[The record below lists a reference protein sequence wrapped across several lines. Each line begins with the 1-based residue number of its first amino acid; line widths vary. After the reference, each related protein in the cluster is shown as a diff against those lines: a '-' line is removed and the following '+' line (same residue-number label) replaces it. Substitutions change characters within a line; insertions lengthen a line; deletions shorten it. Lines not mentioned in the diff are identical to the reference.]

1 MGISCMID
9 IARAMRLY
17 LITDDSARAPADLA
31 DRVARALEGGA
42 TAVQF
47 REKNGGPTM
56 CARAFEMIAER
67 CEDAEV
73 PLFLNADLAGRFE
86 LRGNFAGYH
95 YSDRTL
101 PLHPGAL
108 DFLSGYSAHGPDDA
122 VSAFNHG
129 AHFCTLSPIY
139 PTPSK
144 AGILDPIGLEA
155 IAECRRRLPEKVI
168 VALGGVNEENGQDC
182 LRAGASGLAVIR
194 AIMASDDPCVAAQR
208 LRSIVEN
215 CVNS

>member
-1 MGISCMID
+1 
-9 IARAMRLY
+9 
-17 LITDDSARAPADLA
+17 
-31 DRVARALEGGA
+31 
-42 TAVQF
+42 
-47 REKNGGPTM
+47 
-56 CARAFEMIAER
+56 
-67 CEDAEV
+67 AEV

-182 LRAGASGLAVIR
+182 L
-194 AIMASDDPCVAAQR
+194 
-208 LRSIVEN
+208 
-215 CVNS
+215 